1 MTEKHRNMLNEL
13 LADDSDKMNAWEVE
27 FLDSLDSQ
35 DGWVGEL
42 SGNQADKLA
51 QIWAKVFA

>member
-42 SGNQADKLA
+42 SGNQVDKLA